1 FCTTFK
7 SISKILRL
15 IVLYSNL
22 KSNLQISASN
32 LSHRNPYPEN
42 AKFKAPIQRN
52 QSCNLKFN

>member
-1 FCTTFK
+1 M
-7 SISKILRL
+7 
-15 IVLYSNL
+15 YSNL